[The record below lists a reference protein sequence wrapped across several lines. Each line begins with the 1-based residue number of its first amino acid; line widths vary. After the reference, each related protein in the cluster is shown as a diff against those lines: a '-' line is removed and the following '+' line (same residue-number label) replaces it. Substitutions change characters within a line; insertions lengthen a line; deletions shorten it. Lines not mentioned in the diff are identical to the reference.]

1 MNVRFT
7 RNHGYVLLVLSV
19 AAVTLTATG
28 CLTTMANLINA
39 GWGNLVPAQ
48 FDGLR
53 EKRVAVICVSGSSAF
68 GPSSASTT
76 IARQVT
82 RLLKKNV
89 RDIEII
95 EQQHVERWIDENDW
109 NQVDYLEI
117 GRGVG
122 ADVLVAV
129 DLRSFSLHDGQT
141 MYRGR
146 ADVSVTVYDMAQGK
160 DEEEVFHI
168 SPPQFQYPKNTGQHT
183 ADIAEAEFRR
193 NFISFVSLRI
203 ARYFYPY
210 EVRDDYANDTLI
222 LSSS

>member
-1 MNVRFT
+1 MYLRFT
-7 RNHGYVLLVLSV
+7 RKRGLVLLILATV
-19 AAVTLTATG
+19 AVTVTATG
-28 CLTTMANLINA
+28 CLSTMANLINA
-39 GWGNLVPAQ
+39 GWGNMVPAQ

-53 EKRVAVICVSGSSAF
+53 EKRVAVVCVSGSSAF

-82 RLLKKNV
+82 RSLKQNV
-89 RDIEII
+89 RDIQII
-95 EQQHVERWIDENDW
+95 EQQQVERWIDENDW

-117 GRGVG
+117 GQGVG
-122 ADVLVAV
+122 ADLLVAI
-129 DLRSFSLHDGQT
+129 DLKSFSLHDGQT

-146 ADVSVTVYDMAQGK
+146 AEVSVTVYDPANN
-160 DEEEVFHI
+160 EEEVFHI
-168 SPPQFQYPKNTGQHT
+168 SPPQYEYPKNTGQHT
-183 ADIAEAEFRR
+183 ADISEAEFRR
-193 NFISFVSLRI
+193 KFINFVSLRI